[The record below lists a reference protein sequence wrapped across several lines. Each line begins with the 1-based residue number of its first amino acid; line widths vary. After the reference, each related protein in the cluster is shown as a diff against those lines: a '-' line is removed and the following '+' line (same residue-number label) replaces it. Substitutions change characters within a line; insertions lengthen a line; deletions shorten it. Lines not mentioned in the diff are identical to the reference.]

1 MSGFDQVDLFGGL
14 HAAQARRGPQTPDEL
29 VDGLTGPQRDAVE
42 HRGGPLL
49 IVAGAGSGKTRVLTR
64 RIAHLLATGDAE
76 PQDILAI
83 TFTNKAA
90 NEMVERLVALVGERA
105 RRMWVMTFHKAFF
118 RILQYEAEALGYKQR
133 LTLYDDTDSRRL
145 IQELL
150 RERDVDPKKLT
161 PKAVASKISLAKA
174 NLQTPAEFLEGTGF
188 YQGPFHQITG
198 EVFEQYERRL
208 FAASAV
214 DFDDLLNK
222 PVELF
227 RRNEEI
233 RQAYAQRFRHVLV
246 DEFQDTNRAQNEL
259 VFQLTREHRQVCVVG
274 DSDQSI
280 YRFRAADI
288 RNILD
293 FESTFPDATVV
304 VLEQNFRST
313 QRILDAANAVISNN
327 ASRVVKNLFT
337 EEGDGVPITV
347 YGAMDERDEAA
358 WVAAEVVRL
367 NHHEGIDLSE
377 IAIFYRTNAQSRV
390 LEEEFNRAGIAHR
403 LVGATRFY
411 DRREIRDLLAYVRLI
426 RNRDDEVSA
435 RRIINVPKR
444 GIGQTSVTKLG
455 SFAARSGI
463 SFGEALERA
472 AEAGLTAKAASA
484 TTGLAGLL
492 ETLRTEAQTLT
503 PSALL
508 AEVFHRSG
516 IEAELIAEQSIEAE
530 SRLENLH
537 ELINSVAQME
547 ADGVIETI
555 DEFLESAALVSAQ
568 DDLNDD
574 APKVS
579 LMTLHVA
586 KGLEYQ
592 AAFITGLEEGIFP
605 HFSSRDDEEQLEEE
619 RRLAYVGITR
629 ARRILALTHAER
641 RFRFGGEQ
649 GSGFSTSLPSR
660 FLAEIPENLTVRL
673 GSAGMPR
680 PSRWNDDPVFER
692 PSDDDGRVFGRP
704 SAFKRPPAPTS
715 GAERLNLTAGET
727 VIHERWG
734 AGVVVS
740 TSGSREMAA
749 AKVRFADVGE
759 KNLLLSVAP
768 LRRP

>member
-233 RQAYAQRFRHVLV
+233 REAYAHRFRHVLV

-313 QRILDAANAVISNN
+313 QRILDAANF
-327 ASRVVKNLFT
+327 L
-337 EEGDGVPITV
+337 
-347 YGAMDERDEAA
+347 
-358 WVAAEVVRL
+358 
-367 NHHEGIDLSE
+367 
-377 IAIFYRTNAQSRV
+377 
-390 LEEEFNRAGIAHR
+390 
-403 LVGATRFY
+403 
-411 DRREIRDLLAYVRLI
+411 
-426 RNRDDEVSA
+426 RN
-435 RRIINVPKR
+435 
-444 GIGQTSVTKLG
+444 Q
-455 SFAARSGI
+455 
-463 SFGEALERA
+463 
-472 AEAGLTAKAASA
+472 
-484 TTGLAGLL
+484 
-492 ETLRTEAQTLT
+492 
-503 PSALL
+503 
-508 AEVFHRSG
+508 
-516 IEAELIAEQSIEAE
+516 
-530 SRLENLH
+530 
-537 ELINSVAQME
+537 
-547 ADGVIETI
+547 
-555 DEFLESAALVSAQ
+555 
-568 DDLNDD
+568 
-574 APKVS
+574 
-579 LMTLHVA
+579 
-586 KGLEYQ
+586 
-592 AAFITGLEEGIFP
+592 
-605 HFSSRDDEEQLEEE
+605 
-619 RRLAYVGITR
+619 
-629 ARRILALTHAER
+629 
-641 RFRFGGEQ
+641 
-649 GSGFSTSLPSR
+649 
-660 FLAEIPENLTVRL
+660 
-673 GSAGMPR
+673 
-680 PSRWNDDPVFER
+680 
-692 PSDDDGRVFGRP
+692 
-704 SAFKRPPAPTS
+704 
-715 GAERLNLTAGET
+715 
-727 VIHERWG
+727 
-734 AGVVVS
+734 
-740 TSGSREMAA
+740 
-749 AKVRFADVGE
+749 
-759 KNLLLSVAP
+759 
-768 LRRP
+768 